1 MLILTLLIICFDSFI
16 SESPRWLLSRGR
28 KKEALA
34 ILKKMAIFNGKSLN
48 ISVDDVVVKD
58 IHRTSFLNFVKTLIK
73 SKKLIGRLLVICLN
87 W

>member
-1 MLILTLLIICFDSFI
+1 MLILTLLIIYFDSFI

-48 ISVDDVVVKD
+48 ISVDDMVMKD
-58 IHRTSFLNFVKTLIK
+58 IHRTSFLDFVKALIK
-73 SKKLIGRLLVICLN
+73 SKKLIGRLLVICFN